1 MIDSVRYKEKIE
13 VYGIF
18 LTDKSVGIYN
28 LIKRVLDILFSL
40 LSLIIVIPLIAIF
53 SLLII
58 IESPGN
64 PFFLQT
70 RMGLLGKEFN
80 LIKLRSMHQDAEK
93 LGAQWAEKDD
103 PRVTRIGRFIRKCRI
118 DELPQVMNII
128 KGDMALIGPR
138 PERKVFVE
146 EFVKTIPEFPKRLE
160 MKPGLTGWAQ
170 VNGGYDISPVEKL
183 VLDQYYIKNVS
194 IALDARILW
203 KTVRVILEGEGA
215 R

>member
-1 MIDSVRYKEKIE
+1 MVNLVGYKKETE
-13 VYGIF
+13 VYGVF
-18 LTDKSVGIYN
+18 LTNKNIGIYN
-28 LIKRVLDILFSL
+28 LIKRVLDIFV
-40 LSLIIVIPLIAIF
+40 SLILLILVIPLITIF

-80 LIKLRSMHQDAEK
+80 LIKLRSMHLDAEK
-93 LGAQWAEKDD
+93 FGAQWAEKDD
-103 PRVTRIGRFIRKCRI
+103 PRVTKIGRFIRKSRI
-118 DELPQVMNII
+118 DELPQLINII
-128 KGDMALIGPR
+128 KGDMTIVGPR
-138 PERKVFVE
+138 PEREVFVK

-160 MKPGLTGWAQ
+160 IKPGLTGWAQ
-170 VNGGYDISPVEKL
+170 VNGGYDISPTEKL

-194 IALDARILW
+194 IGLDAKILW
-203 KTVRVILEGEGA
+203 KTVGIILKGEGA